1 MSGAAMSATRVGLF
15 GHGWWA
21 RRYLAPALSGAGAEL
36 VALCGR
42 DGARAAK
49 AAVEF
54 GVPRSFD
61 RIEAML
67 ESVELDALVITSP
80 PSSHAEAVRAAAAAR
95 LPIFCEKPLGRTA
108 QETAG
113 MVTACAD
120 LPTVAGF
127 TQRWNPAIRTAR
139 RLLAEGAVGRLRHV
153 RYSTASAL
161 SSDATAPWDWRYD
174 ADEYAYGVLSDLGPH
189 AVDVVRWLGGE
200 ITEVTAAA
208 HTVFAE
214 RSTPDGQAK
223 KVENW
228 DECSLTVRLA
238 EGVRASMFV
247 SRMLPV
253 SPYRRFHHQLEIV
266 GSAGTLA
273 YDSDRPV
280 EVILSNP
287 GGRPSVVRA
296 DGLDTGD
303 AEPGSFEELMAVMDA
318 GAAAQARDM
327 LAVFGGQAPGGVP
340 TLADGHTGQLVLDAA
355 ARSATAQTWIRC

>member
-1 MSGAAMSATRVGLF
+1 MSATRVGMF

-21 RRYLAPALSGAGAEL
+21 RRYLAPALSGAGGEL
-36 VALCGR
+36 VAICGR

-49 AAVEF
+49 AASEF
-54 GVPRSFD
+54 GVARSFD

-67 ESVELDALVITSP
+67 ESVELDALVIASP
-80 PSSHAEAVRAAAAAR
+80 PSSHAAAVRAVAAAG
-95 LPIFCEKPLGRTA
+95 LPVFCEKPLGRTSE
-108 QETAG
+108 ETAG
-113 MVTACAD
+113 MVAACVG
-120 LPTVAGF
+120 LPTVVGF

-139 RLLAEGAVGRLRHV
+139 RLLAEGAIGDVRHV

-161 SSDATAPWDWRYD
+161 SADAAAPWDWRYC

-200 ITEVTAAA
+200 ITEVAADA

-214 RSTPDGQAK
+214 RSASDGRAK

-228 DECSLTVRLA
+228 DECSLSVRLA
-238 EGVRASMFV
+238 DGVRASLFV
-247 SRMLPV
+247 SRVLPV
-253 SPYRRFHHQLEIV
+253 SPYRRFHHQLEV
-266 GSAGTLA
+266 LGSRGTLA

-280 EVILSNP
+280 EVVLSNS

-303 AEPGSFEELMAVMDA
+303 AEPGSFDELMAVMDA
-318 GAAAQARDM
+318 SAAAQARDM
-327 LAVFGGQAPGGVP
+327 LAVFSGRAPAGVP
-340 TLADGHTGQLVLDAA
+340 ALADGHAGQLVLDAA
-355 ARSATAQTWIRC
+355 ARSVAAQAWVRC